1 MTTDVW
7 DDSRERGRGPVGSSM
22 SDDDADGADGGAV
35 RARGVARGQD
45 GCMKEGPPMA
55 RFYVHGVLMY
65 AYSDGMVMMG
75 GDELRSWFADVG
87 ADAAR
92 AVARGAPA
100 QAGPISTRDS
110 EGPGG
115 PRGTGSNSMVAAAA
129 AADALAADRRPPP
142 GLEAE
147 VPRAVQQC
155 ASAPRPDPARA
166 GAASGAALG
175 STATAAAPTS
185 PVASVASELQ
195 LLSEIFAS
203 RQQVGE
209 LALQQV
215 RASDQQ
221 VQLMQQLTQLVQN
234 QLAHI
239 GMLTEAIEGMREADK
254 ERGDEL
260 RQLRAMVAAQQ
271 QQLGAGALLWR
282 SDPGFLA
289 ELPAGSSV
297 EGRDE
302 AQEAAPVLAATN
314 LSSLEGLQA
323 GEAAVRQAGERPR
336 DVVRRNASSSTVACG
351 GGGSGLVACVR
362 FRCRKLTP
370 PRPPCRMLHVH
381 AGVAVPG
388 TLSKLQHS
396 PAPSRVRN
404 PHAMR
409 VGVVAGRARGSDG
422 LCLGMAVHPCCHCA
436 PLSFASNKDVGLRTP
451 VCRVLVVSRCV
462 RDACHRVAECRSGG
476 LGSGRKPVV
485 SVCVKRA
492 S

>member
-209 LALQQV
+209 LAVQQV
-215 RASDQQ
+215 RASNQQ
-221 VQLMQQLTQLVQN
+221 VQLMQQLTQLVDTQS
-234 QLAHI
+234 AHI
-239 GMLTEAIEGMREADK
+239 GRLTEVIEGMQVADK
-254 ERGDEL
+254 ERGEEL
-260 RQLRAMVAAQQ
+260 RQLRASVAAQQ
-271 QQLGAGALLWR
+271 QQPDAGA
-282 SDPGFLA
+282 
-289 ELPAGSSV
+289 AGCMCV
-297 EGRDE
+297 GKVR
-302 AQEAAPVLAATN
+302 VLGGQGPDAAATDAGC
-314 LSSLEGLQA
+314 LQLTATPIAQA
-323 GEAAVRQAGERPR
+323 GAAGNTVRQDRWLSE
-336 DVVRRNASSSTVACG
+336 
-351 GGGSGLVACVR
+351 GSGSARQVGGRRRDSDCMCMPAVANLYPPPHIACCMARYGSMLALQCQVR
-362 FRCRKLTP
+362 LF
-370 PRPPCRMLHVH
+370 
-381 AGVAVPG
+381 
-388 TLSKLQHS
+388 KLQHS
-396 PAPSRVRN
+396 LAPSRVRN

-409 VGVVAGRARGSDG
+409 VRSVVGCARGPDG
-422 LCLGMAVHPCCHCA
+422 LAGYGCASPAAIVHQVF
-436 PLSFASNKDVGLRTP
+436 FASNKYVGL
-451 VCRVLVVSRCV
+451 
-462 RDACHRVAECRSGG
+462 
-476 LGSGRKPVV
+476 
-485 SVCVKRA
+485 
-492 S
+492 

>member
-282 SDPGFLA
+282 SDPGFRA

-362 FRCRKLTP
+362 FRCRKPTP
-370 PRPPCRMLHVH
+370 PRPPCRMLPCPCWRRSARYVVETAAQPGSFSRAKSACHESWRGCGPRARLRWSLLGYGCASLLPLCTPVLRKQQRCWLANTRLPCSCGVSLRARCVSPCRRMSQWW
-381 AGVAVPG
+381 AGVRP
-388 TLSKLQHS
+388 
-396 PAPSRVRN
+396 
-404 PHAMR
+404 
-409 VGVVAGRARGSDG
+409 
-422 LCLGMAVHPCCHCA
+422 
-436 PLSFASNKDVGLRTP
+436 
-451 VCRVLVVSRCV
+451 
-462 RDACHRVAECRSGG
+462 
-476 LGSGRKPVV
+476 
-485 SVCVKRA
+485 
-492 S
+492 

>member
-1 MTTDVW
+1 MAF
-7 DDSRERGRGPVGSSM
+7 DDMLDSLERGRDPLGTTV

-239 GMLTEAIEGMREADK
+239 GMLTEVIEGMQVADK
-254 ERGDEL
+254 ERGEEL
-260 RQLRAMVAAQQ
+260 RQLRAIVAAQQ
-271 QQLGAGALLWR
+271 QQLDAGAVQWR
-282 SDPGFLA
+282 SDPGLLA
-289 ELPAGSSV
+289 EQPAGASV
-297 EGRDE
+297 EG
-302 AQEAAPVLAATN
+302 
-314 LSSLEGLQA
+314 
-323 GEAAVRQAGERPR
+323 
-336 DVVRRNASSSTVACG
+336 
-351 GGGSGLVACVR
+351 
-362 FRCRKLTP
+362 
-370 PRPPCRMLHVH
+370 
-381 AGVAVPG
+381 
-388 TLSKLQHS
+388 
-396 PAPSRVRN
+396 
-404 PHAMR
+404 
-409 VGVVAGRARGSDG
+409 
-422 LCLGMAVHPCCHCA
+422 
-436 PLSFASNKDVGLRTP
+436 
-451 VCRVLVVSRCV
+451 
-462 RDACHRVAECRSGG
+462 
-476 LGSGRKPVV
+476 
-485 SVCVKRA
+485 
-492 S
+492 